1 VDWVEEHKTE
11 RYVETACIGL
21 GSPTMTVTSFAS
33 FATDTDFG
41 FGPAA
46 MALPTSALTARLCSG
61 FMQIAARPG
70 DDGSWIASAFLWP
83 RLAAALESDEPRVF
97 RPVTAEYLGLSA
109 TQFLHS
115 RI

>member
-1 VDWVEEHKTE
+1 
-11 RYVETACIGL
+11 
-21 GSPTMTVTSFAS
+21 
-33 FATDTDFG
+33 
-41 FGPAA
+41 
-46 MALPTSALTARLCSG
+46 
-61 FMQIAARPG
+61 MQIAARPG

>member
-1 VDWVEEHKTE
+1 
-11 RYVETACIGL
+11 
-21 GSPTMTVTSFAS
+21 MTVTSFAS

-46 MALPTSALTARLCSG
+46 MALPTSASTARLCSG

-70 DDGSWIASAFLWP
+70 DDGSWIANAFLWP